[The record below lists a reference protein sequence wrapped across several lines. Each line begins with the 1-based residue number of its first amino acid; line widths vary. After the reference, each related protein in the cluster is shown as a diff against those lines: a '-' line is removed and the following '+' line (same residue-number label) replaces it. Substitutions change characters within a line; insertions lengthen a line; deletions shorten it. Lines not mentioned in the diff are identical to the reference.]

1 MDITTQTTKPNAQ
14 LPRQRVVLEGIIFLC
29 VLLFAYT
36 AFSKLIELPRF
47 LGQIRSAPFIGPY
60 SGTVIWAVPVAELM
74 VAMLMTWPRTRLV
87 GLYLFVGMMAAFTAY
102 IIYIIRYASHIPCS
116 CGGVL
121 EAMGWG
127 DHLVF
132 NSLFILIGS
141 GALLLVRQATKK
153 GRHQPPLRWHDIK
166 NLFRKKQ
173 GKAENL

>member
-1 MDITTQTTKPNAQ
+1 MDIIKQTTQLKGR
-14 LPRQRVVLEGIIFLC
+14 LPWPQIVFEGIIFLC

-36 AFSKLIELPRF
+36 AFSKLIALPKF
-47 LGQIRSAPFIGPY
+47 LGQIRSAPIIGPY
-60 SGTVIWAVPVAELM
+60 SGTVIWAVPMAELV
-74 VAMLMTWPRTRLV
+74 VAMLMTWPRTRLA

-127 DHLVF
+127 DHLIF
-132 NSLFILIGS
+132 NALFILIGS
-141 GALLLVRQATKK
+141 IALLVVGQATKK
-153 GRHQPPLRWHDIK
+153 GNHQPPLRWHDIK
-166 NLFRKKQ
+166 IFFRKKQ